1 MKTVEKSVHIWYSA
15 AEMYRLVTDVKA
27 YPQFLPWCDHADIL
41 EHGDNSMLAEVGIAF
56 AGIHQRFQTRN
67 THESDRRVSMQL
79 VNGPFSSLDGDW
91 LFEPLGGQRACRVS
105 LTLRYGF
112 SGVLG
117 AAISPVFDRIANT
130 IVEAFVQRAAEVY
143 GD

>member
-27 YPQFLPWCDHADIL
+27 YPDFLPWCDHADIL
-41 EHGDNSMLAEVGIAF
+41 EQDDQGMLAEIGISF
-56 AGIHQRFQTRN
+56 AGIRQRFQTRN
-67 THESDRRVSMQL
+67 THEPDRMVGMQL
-79 VNGPFSSLDGDW
+79 VKGPFSRLDGRW
-91 LFEPLGGQRACRVS
+91 LFEPLGEQRACRVA
-105 LTLRYGF
+105 LTLSYGF

-117 AAISPVFDRIANT
+117 AAISPVFDKIANT
-130 IVEAFVQRAAEVY
+130 MVEAFVQRAAQVY